1 MFLKK
6 IDHGESESVIGFRFG
21 LIVYELE
28 VPKMDPYVDKEQY
41 ETGST
46 SSGRAF
52 QVSPRSTIKII
63 MRRYRLLLR
72 TCLTRL

>member
-21 LIVYELE
+21 LIVYELD

-41 ETGST
+41 E
-46 SSGRAF
+46 
-52 QVSPRSTIKII
+52 QVQLPLEGLFRS
-63 MRRYRLLLR
+63 LQEVLLR
-72 TCLTRL
+72 